1 MPLLDA
7 DPHHTLFAPLQR
19 VACTGLLH
27 GEGKRVGWSNQFW
40 IGADSVLT
48 RQSLALL
55 HTVYPSHKLNYTADS
70 QAVSVSQAYD
80 AIAHVAKEE
89 RMMSKRKAKAL
100 LHKTWQ
106 QHFATQPQPEQ
117 PITRGEYAVLVD
129 AVLQPFA
136 RKPVDINGNFINKK
150 QPIKF

>member
-7 DPHHTLFAPLQR
+7 EVQSPLFAPLQR

-48 RQSLALL
+48 RHSLALL
-55 HTVYPSHKLNYTADS
+55 HSVYASHKLNYKPDDQPVTVA
-70 QAVSVSQAYD
+70 QAVD
-80 AIAHVAKEE
+80 AIAHIAKAEKL
-89 RMMSKRKAKAL
+89 MSQRKAHKL
-100 LHKTWQ
+100 MRKTWQ
-106 QHFATQPQPEQ
+106 QHFATQLPLGRH
-117 PITRGEYAVLVD
+117 ITRGEYAVLVD

-136 RKPVDINGNFINKK
+136 RKPVDINGNFANKK
-150 QPIKF
+150 